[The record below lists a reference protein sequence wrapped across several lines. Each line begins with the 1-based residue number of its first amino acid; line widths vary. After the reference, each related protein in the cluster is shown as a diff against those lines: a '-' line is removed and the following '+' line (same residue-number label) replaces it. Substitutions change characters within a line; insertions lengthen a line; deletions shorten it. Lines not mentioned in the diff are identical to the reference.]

1 MSSLKFA
8 PTGRVADLL
17 REGQSLW
24 LDSIS
29 RHLMDSGELDRLIN
43 ETGVRGITSNPT
55 IFEKA
60 INGSSDYDADIVS
73 LSAQGL
79 SASEIIRT
87 LMVRDVQ
94 RACDFFRPVYDSSKT
109 LDGFVS
115 IEVNPLLAHETEASI
130 SEARTLH
137 RMVDRPNLLIKIPGT
152 PEGIPAIRQLIS
164 EGISVNVTLL
174 FSPEAYRQS
183 AQAYIDGLTAYHAA
197 GKDPSR
203 IRSVASLFISRLD
216 TLIDKK
222 LDALSGGSSD
232 PTVSKKAKELRGKA
246 GIANTR
252 IVYELFGSLFS
263 SSDFKALAKSGAAV
277 QRPLWA
283 STGTKDPAYSDTLYV
298 DNLIG
303 PDTVNTVPLETLRA
317 FADHGTVARTIDRFT
332 KGAPLEDPHRILDAL
347 ASLGISLEAA
357 YNQLIT
363 EGVQSFNKS
372 FESLIESTERKIAS
386 KKGA

>member
-1 MSSLKFA
+1 MSTIKYA
-8 PTGRVADLL
+8 PTGRIADLL

-29 RHLMDSGELDRLIN
+29 RHLMDSGDLDRLIG

-60 INGSSDYDADIVS
+60 INGSSDYDTDIVA
-73 LSAQGL
+73 LSRQNMTP
-79 SASEIIRT
+79 SDIIRT
-87 LMVRDVQ
+87 LMVKDVQ
-94 RACDFFRPVYDSSKT
+94 RACDYFRPVYESSKT

-115 IEVNPLLAHETEASI
+115 IEVNPLLAHETEASVA
-130 SEARTLH
+130 EARTLH
-137 RMVDRPNLLIKIPGT
+137 RMVNRPNLLVKIPGT
-152 PEGIPAIRQLIS
+152 QEGIPAIRQLIS

-183 AQAYIDGLTAYHAA
+183 AQAYIDGLKAYQTS
-197 GKDPSR
+197 GGDPSKV
-203 IRSVASLFISRLD
+203 RSVASLFISRLD

-222 LDALSGGSSD
+222 LDGLASSASD
-232 PTVSKKAKELRGKA
+232 PANSQKAKSLRGKA

-252 IVYELFGSLFS
+252 IVYELFGTLFAS
-263 SSDFKALAKSGAAV
+263 AAFGSLAKAGATV

-283 STGTKDPAYSDTLYV
+283 STGTKDPAYPDTLYV

-317 FADHGTVARTIDRFT
+317 FADHGTVARTIDRFP
-332 KGAPLEDPHRILDAL
+332 KGVAGEDPHLILDAL
-347 ASLGISLEAA
+347 STLGISLEAA

-372 FESLIESTERKIAS
+372 FESLIESTERKIAA

>member
-1 MSSLKFA
+1 MSSLKYA
-8 PTGRVADLL
+8 PTGRIADLL

-60 INGSSDYDADIVS
+60 INGSSDYDTDIVS

-79 SASEIIRT
+79 SASDIIRT

-94 RACDFFRPVYDSSKT
+94 RACDFFRPVYESSKT

-115 IEVNPLLAHETEASI
+115 IEVTPLLAHETEASI

-183 AQAYIDGLTAYHAA
+183 AQAYIDGLTAYRGA
-197 GKDPSR
+197 GNDPSR
-203 IRSVASLFISRLD
+203 VRSVASLFISRLD

-222 LDALSGGSSD
+222 LDALSSGSSD
-232 PTVSKKAKELRGKA
+232 PSVSKKAKDLRGKA

-263 SSDFKALAKSGAAV
+263 SSDFKALAKAGASV

-283 STGTKDPAYSDTLYV
+283 STGTKDPAYPDTLYV

-317 FADHGTVARTIDRFT
+317 FADHGTVARTIDRFA